1 MTTHSVTTER
11 SAEIAA
17 LCRELGVKRLEF
29 VGAVTTAEFNPE
41 TDFVKIIVEFLPG
54 AERPWMAEYSGL
66 FEGLEALYGTEVLS
80 VGGRGPALDD
90 PEYREWVE
98 STRTVV
104 YEV

>member
-29 VGAVTTAEFNPE
+29 VGAVTTAEFDPE
-41 TDFVKIIVEFLPG
+41 IDFVDIIVEFLPG

-66 FEGLEALYGTEVLS
+66 VEGLEALYGTEALS
-80 VGGRGPALDD
+80 VGGPALDD

-104 YEV
+104 YESF

>member
-1 MTTHSVTTER
+1 MTTHSVITER

-17 LCRELGVKRLEF
+17 LCRGLGVKRLEF
-29 VGAVTTAEFNPE
+29 VGAVTTAEFDPE

-66 FEGLEALYGTEVLS
+66 VEGLEALYGTEALS
-80 VGGRGPALDD
+80 VGGPALDD

-98 STRTVV
+98 ATRTVV
-104 YEV
+104 YESF

>member
-66 FEGLEALYGTEVLS
+66 FEGLEALYGTEALS
-80 VGGRGPALDD
+80 ADGPALDD

-98 STRTVV
+98 STRTLI
-104 YEV
+104 YEA